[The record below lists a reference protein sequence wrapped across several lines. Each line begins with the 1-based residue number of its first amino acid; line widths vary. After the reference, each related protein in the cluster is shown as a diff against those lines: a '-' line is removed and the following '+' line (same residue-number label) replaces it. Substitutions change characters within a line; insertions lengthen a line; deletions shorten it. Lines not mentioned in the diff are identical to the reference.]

1 MYWSLTSRSR
11 VLTLCLPLN
20 LACPWT
26 HSYPTQSLI
35 LETRDSG
42 FTLAFFSSLYL
53 IQSSILISPHLHFFF
68 SVSPTASSGPLV
80 IYLNSFRGFFVVLFR
95 HLALL
100 LPVRRAEG
108 RLDLPCRVP
117 RLLSHSQ
124 FVTLPGGSRFSATR
138 LFILSLRVMLCIS
151 QGKGLLLRPA
161 PVLHTAPPP
170 TPCCCSGARLL
181 WVLC

>member
-1 MYWSLTSRSR
+1 MLKNQVKTERDYMWVQIGRIIRDRIMYWSLTSRSR

-80 IYLNSFRGFFVVLFR
+80 IYLNSFSGFFVYSYPESCPTQIHLPNR
-95 HLALL
+95 H
-100 LPVRRAEG
+100 
-108 RLDLPCRVP
+108 
-117 RLLSHSQ
+117 
-124 FVTLPGGSRFSATR
+124 
-138 LFILSLRVMLCIS
+138 
-151 QGKGLLLRPA
+151 
-161 PVLHTAPPP
+161 
-170 TPCCCSGARLL
+170 
-181 WVLC
+181 